1 MAKNYMADVAK
12 LLGVEPNEEFEVV
25 IPDETE
31 HQPVRYQFNSNQFG
45 CWETEGG
52 NSGFHV
58 HWNLLLMIL
67 CGQAYIKKLPWKP
80 KPGEEYRFVS
90 WYRENNKIWRI
101 CVGTTRYWK
110 TCNIDCLRVDIGNCF
125 KTYEEAEA
133 AKYDV
138 FKRLTG
144 KDWAETYGK
153 EGGNN
158 ATD

>member
-1 MAKNYMADVAK
+1 MGKNYMADVAK

-25 IPDETE
+25 IPEEKE
-31 HQPVRYQFNSNQFG
+31 HKPIRYQFNSNQFG

-80 KPGEEYRFVS
+80 KNGDTYCYVFWQRNVRTKKWEINVS
-90 WYRENNKIWRI
+90 
-101 CVGTTRYWK
+101 VGTYCDRYPQHNF
-110 TCNIDCLRVDIGNCF
+110 CVDSGNCF
-125 KTYEEAEA
+125 RTQKEAEI

-138 FKRLTG
+138 FEKLTG
-144 KDWAETYGK
+144 KDWHETYGK
-153 EGGNN
+153 GGDGNV
-158 ATD
+158 

>member
-1 MAKNYMADVAK
+1 MTKNYMADVAK

-31 HQPVRYQFNSNQFG
+31 HQPIRYQFNSNQFG

-80 KPGEEYRFVS
+80 KNDEKYYYVCWHYQPAAMLIIGYSTFSDISETE
-90 WYRENNKIWRI
+90 
-101 CVGTTRYWK
+101 
-110 TCNIDCLRVDIGNCF
+110 CLRVDIGNCF

-133 AKYDV
+133 AKHDV

-144 KDWAETYGK
+144 KDWHETYGK

-158 ATD
+158 AND

>member
-12 LLGVEPNEEFEVV
+12 MLGVELNEEFEVV

-67 CGQAYIKKLPWKP
+67 CGQAYIKKLPWQP
-80 KPGEEYRFVS
+80 KVGDVYYRPWRYFTGATSIYWDNAVEDFALKEAGMIFRTAEE
-90 WYRENNKIWRI
+90 
-101 CVGTTRYWK
+101 C
-110 TCNIDCLRVDIGNCF
+110 
-125 KTYEEAEA
+125 EA
-133 AKYDV
+133 ALPALRKKY
-138 FKRLTG
+138 L
-144 KDWAETYGK
+144 
-153 EGGNN
+153 GGDDNV
-158 ATD
+158 

>member
-1 MAKNYMADVAK
+1 MTKNYMADVAE

-67 CGQAYIKKLPWKP
+67 CGQAYIKKLPWQP
-80 KPGEEYRFVS
+80 KKGDEYYYPGEGLS
-90 WYRENNKIWRI
+90 HI
-101 CVGTTRYWK
+101 CRALWDNTVFGFAYK
-110 TCNIDCLRVDIGNCF
+110 EAGLIF
-125 KTYEEAEA
+125 KTYEECEA
-133 AKYDV
+133 ALPALRKKY
-138 FKRLTG
+138 L
-144 KDWAETYGK
+144 
-153 EGGNN
+153 GGDKNG
-158 ATD
+158 

>member
-1 MAKNYMADVAK
+1 MTKNYMADIAK
-12 LLGVEPNEEFEVV
+12 LLDVEPNEEFEVV

-52 NSGFHV
+52 ISGFHV

-80 KPGEEYRFVS
+80 KNGEPYYYVS
-90 WYRENNKIWRI
+90 WLKSCGKWTI
-101 CVGTTRYWK
+101 CAGRTQFLNSYDNDT
-110 TCNIDCLRVDIGNCF
+110 LRVDIGNCF
-125 KTYEEAEA
+125 RTKEEAEA

-138 FKRLTG
+138 FEKLTG
-144 KDWAETYGK
+144 KKWDETYGK

>member
-1 MAKNYMADVAK
+1 MAKNYMADVARM
-12 LLGVEPNEEFEVV
+12 LGVELNEEFEGV

-80 KPGEEYRFVS
+80 KEGEYYYFPAVDFQYS
-90 WYRENNKIWRI
+90 CPAAWHN
-101 CVGTTRYWK
+101 CP
-110 TCNIDCLRVDIGNCF
+110 IDFALKEAGMVF
-125 KTYEEAEA
+125 KTKEECEA
-133 AKYDV
+133 ALPELRKKYLGGD
-138 FKRLTG
+138 
-144 KDWAETYGK
+144 AE
-153 EGGNN
+153 
-158 ATD
+158 

>member
-12 LLGVEPNEEFEVV
+12 MLGVELNEEFEVV

-67 CGQAYIKKLPWKP
+67 CGQAYIKKLPWQP
-80 KPGEEYRFVS
+80 KKGDEY
-90 WYRENNKIWRI
+90 Y
-101 CVGTTRYWK
+101 
-110 TCNIDCLRVDIGNCF
+110 
-125 KTYEEAEA
+125 
-133 AKYDV
+133 
-138 FKRLTG
+138 
-144 KDWAETYGK
+144 
-153 EGGNN
+153 
-158 ATD
+158 